1 MKVDG
6 HVICYTGGESIAEYL
21 ARLDQGGIMSS
32 KEVVIKD
39 RVGIRFTGK
48 GIGSIVGGV
57 DRETAIGD
65 NKFKRIDHIQE

>member
-39 RVGIRFTGK
+39 RVGIRFSENL
-48 GIGSIVGGV
+48 IGSVGGGW
-57 DRETAIGD
+57 DRW
-65 NKFKRIDHIQE
+65 